1 MKAKRITTVFTQAQK
16 KTVQK
21 QIPFHKEEKGVEFSV
36 VNIYPEITYQTFDG
50 FGGALTEAAGY
61 VLSRMDRETSRAVVE
76 AYYGENGIGYTFGRV
91 PLDSCDFALGNYAA
105 AEDKADKNFEAFSL
119 ARDEQ
124 YIQPL
129 IRQVKQSMGGRELV
143 LMLTPWSPP
152 GYMKDTGIKNRG
164 GKLLPECYG
173 DWARYI
179 CRYIREYEKRG
190 IAVRYLSI
198 QNEPFAATP
207 WDSCQY
213 SAEEEKI
220 FLRDY
225 LAPQMQAEHLDHVGI
240 LIWDH
245 NKERIYER
253 SRDTI
258 DADTDRLVEGVAFHW
273 YTGDHFD
280 ALRLTHEQFP
290 DKKLIHSEGCVEF
303 SKFGKGDHLLHAQK
317 YAHDIIGNLNAGM
330 TAYID
335 WNIVLDEKGGPNHV
349 ENFCSAPVMCNP
361 QTGEVE
367 YRLTFDYIGHFS
379 KYIRPGAKRA
389 AHSCYT
395 PELEMTSFV
404 NADGEIVAVLLNK
417 GNNQLPVCVRVG
429 GSNADLELEP
439 QSITTLVI
447 QPQ

>member
-1 MKAKRITTVFTQAQK
+1 MKATQITTQFNARQKHTQETNISFQ
-16 KTVQK
+16 
-21 QIPFHKEEKGVEFSV
+21 KEETGTEFAV
-36 VNIYPEITYQTFDG
+36 VNIYPEISYQTFDG
-50 FGGALTEAAGY
+50 FGGALTEASGY
-61 VLSRMDRETSRAVVE
+61 VLSQMGEAVYDRVVE
-76 AYYGENGIGYTFGRV
+76 AYYGKDGIGYTHARTS
-91 PLDSCDFALGNYAA
+91 LDSCDFGLGNYAA
-105 AEDKADKNFEAFSL
+105 VEDGADKDLHTFSL
-119 ARDEQ
+119 SRDAR

-129 IRQVKQSMGGRELV
+129 IQKAQRVLGEKSLV

-164 GKLLPECYG
+164 GKLLPACYG

-179 CRYIREYEKRG
+179 CRYLQEYRGRG
-190 IAVRYLSI
+190 IAVRYLSL

-213 SAEEEKI
+213 SAEEEKV

-225 LAPQMQAEHLDHVGI
+225 LYPRLQAENLSDIGI

-258 DADTDRLVEGVAFHW
+258 DSDTNKMIAGIAFHW

-280 ALRLTHEQFP
+280 ALRLTEEQFP
-290 DKKLIHSEGCVEF
+290 GKKLIHSEGCVEY
-303 SKFGKGDHLLHAQK
+303 SRFGQEDHLLHAQK

-335 WNIVLDEKGGPNHV
+335 WNIVLDARGGPNHV
-349 ENFCSAPVMCNP
+349 ENFCSAPVMCNME
-361 QTGEVE
+361 TGEVE
-367 YRLTFDYIGHFS
+367 YRLTFDYISHFS
-379 KYIRPGAKRA
+379 KYILPGSKRV

-395 PELEMTSFV
+395 PDLEMTAFSTPAGTIAAVFLNRGAEAV
-404 NADGEIVAVLLNK
+404 PIALRIKGELAAVEVAGNSISTLLI
-417 GNNQLPVCVRVG
+417 
-429 GSNADLELEP
+429 SEA
-439 QSITTLVI
+439 
-447 QPQ
+447 